1 MPIDTTLTE
10 QKIQRIL
17 NKFMASPKYKVDGL
31 FVFPWESDKL
41 LWTKAGYIYEFEIK
55 ISRSDYQNDFKHKA
69 DKHLLLSSKMP
80 KESEAV
86 QQELFDNLLQHEQKR
101 YPGITKEQLH
111 TYPEN
116 TKLPNFFY
124 YAVPEGMLEPVEVPP
139 YAGLIYI
146 TTNKSPKYHRDDP
159 DKWYHDIKIVRKA
172 PQLHKTKYTDAELN
186 LSEKFYYNM
195 NTWQHNYREQ
205 VEKSLMYRQR
215 LQDELKRKGIDKSY
229 LELADQLKEAERR
242 AEFAES
248 MISTYKQI
256 NYNLEDGANYHR
268 IESRMFFD
276 LVKELEPDFDY
287 LEFTKEVDKKYKER
301 YPNKK

>member
-111 TYPEN
+111 TYSEN

-124 YAVPEGMLEPVEVPP
+124 YAVPDGMLEPVEVPP

-146 TTNKSPKYHRDDP
+146 TTKKYPKYHRDDP

-186 LSEKFYYNM
+186 LGEKFYYNM
-195 NTWQHNYREQ
+195 QTWQHNYREQ

-268 IESRMFFD
+268 IESSMFFD
-276 LVKELEPDFDY
+276 LIKELKPDFDY
-287 LEFTKEVDKKYKER
+287 REFTKEVDKEYKER
-301 YPNKK
+301 YPIKK

>member
-10 QKIQRIL
+10 QKIQHVL

-31 FVFPWESDKL
+31 FVFRWESDKL

-55 ISRSDYQNDFKHKA
+55 ISRADYKNDFKHKA
-69 DKHLLLSSKMP
+69 EKHLLLSSKMP

-101 YPGITKEQLH
+101 YPGITKEKLH

-124 YAVPEGMLEPVEVPP
+124 YAVPDGMLEPDEVPP

-146 TTNKSPKYHRDDP
+146 TTKKYPKYHRDDP

-186 LSEKFYYNM
+186 LSEKFYYNWQTALR
-195 NTWQHNYREQ
+195 NLHDVAKRADTAEGKLKRELDRQHHDRTWEDMERDLEYNKECSERYSHLYYGYQHNALIDRQEIRLLRRELL
-205 VEKSLMYRQR
+205 K
-215 LQDELKRKGIDKSY
+215 LQ
-229 LELADQLKEAERR
+229 
-242 AEFAES
+242 
-248 MISTYKQI
+248 
-256 NYNLEDGANYHR
+256 
-268 IESRMFFD
+268 
-276 LVKELEPDFDY
+276 PDFDY
-287 LEFTKEVDKKYKER
+287 KAIEQEAER
-301 YPNKK
+301 YHGKRATVE

>member
-55 ISRSDYQNDFKHKA
+55 ISRADYKNDFKHKA
-69 DKHLLLSSKMP
+69 EKHLLLSSKMP

-124 YAVPEGMLEPVEVPP
+124 YAVPEGMLEPDEVPP

-146 TTNKSPKYHRDDP
+146 TTKKYPKYHRDDP

-195 NTWQHNYREQ
+195 KTWQHNYREQ

-229 LELADQLKEAERR
+229 LELANQLKEAERR
-242 AEFAES
+242 VEFAES

-276 LVKELEPDFDY
+276 LVKELKPDFDY
-287 LEFTKEVDKKYKER
+287 REFTKEVDKKYKER
-301 YPNKK
+301 YPKKK